1 MKPSLALQNLR
12 NLALHQSNWLSLGT
26 QSWVP
31 LCSQFIL
38 ILRFIVLL
46 LFVHVMFKSQI
57 AVANAAVFFI
67 RKDIYK
73 LYSTSKLGI

>member
-46 LFVHVMFKSQI
+46 LFVMFKSQI